1 MFWKRKISKLF
12 HFKKIDNNV
21 KTKIKGFEAP
31 FKIVADYRLIKIG
44 YDAGFGNDNSAG
56 MGCVDKL
63 E

>member
-56 MGCVDKL
+56 MGCV
-63 E
+63 